1 MADTTKTPQ
10 DAPDTT
16 QGAPAAPDTSG
27 TPTPAPK
34 ASTKPKA
41 AAKAP
46 AGPTYY
52 KVLHGAV
59 GQWAQDTV
67 ISSDDLVANVHDKGG
82 NLIGTTPID
91 VDRLLRLGAIRVT
104 DAPEEEAPPVAPDE

>member
-1 MADTTKTPQ
+1 M
-10 DAPDTT
+10 PDTT
-16 QGAPAAPDTSG
+16 PNPPIAPDPNAG
-27 TPTPAPK
+27 KPPEKPQPK
-34 ASTKPKA
+34 RSAS
-41 AAKAP
+41 AKAP

-67 ISSDDLVANVHDKGG
+67 ISSDELVANVHDKAGA
-82 NLIGTTPID
+82 LIGTTPID
-91 VDRLLRLGAIRVT
+91 VDRLLRLGAIAVT